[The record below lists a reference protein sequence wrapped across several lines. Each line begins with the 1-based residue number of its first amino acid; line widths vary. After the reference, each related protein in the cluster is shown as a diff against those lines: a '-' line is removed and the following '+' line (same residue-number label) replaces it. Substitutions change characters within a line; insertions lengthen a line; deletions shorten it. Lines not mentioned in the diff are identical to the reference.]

1 MAGQGMRMALKG
13 STPSAHARLKYITR
27 EGKYAQGIDGKRD
40 DLAASGSGNLPNWAD
55 DADQFWHGVDQ
66 FERANA
72 RRCVELELNLPP
84 ELTLDQQRQVV
95 EAYAERLLGAE
106 RLPHT
111 WAIHEGGGKNPHC
124 HLMFQ
129 ERGLDGIDRPNA
141 KAWFKRANT
150 AHPERGGAIKSRS
163 IHGQKWTLHARAT
176 WAETANDGLRAAGH
190 DPRFDHRS
198 KVVQRDDALRNGDLR
213 RAAELGTLTE
223 RHEGAKINGMR
234 RRVERGEIEFEKL
247 PEYAQQRIQQNER
260 VRAYNNELRDWA
272 RSATDAE
279 LAERLAPELV
289 ELAEQLAQESPGA
302 HVAVWKDHQQQLA
315 VELEQA
321 HGAALVEWV
330 ERARAELAEQLA
342 QENPGAHVAVWKD
355 HQQQQL
361 AVELEQA
368 HGAALVEWVE
378 RARVELAEQLA
389 QENPGAHVAVWEDH
403 QQQLA
408 VELEQAHGAA
418 LVEWVERSRARV
430 IELRP
435 AAVRPPAPDMD
446 RLDTLKAT
454 AKSATA
460 EAAAAE
466 KAKKDWRTEHP
477 RRAAVAD
484 FMGQPLAVDLAA
496 ERARQ
501 RKTTAVE
508 AYRDAPERA
517 AAVAWQR
524 AERELTALEPQLP
537 AMERAAGLK
546 PMHELEQEQHELKTQ
561 TRKLLRE
568 ASKDLR
574 TANGRIENELTR
586 CGHDERPLLFAMRRE
601 IDLEMRQLQELHQ
614 GIPDPAEALQLRE
627 SAAQRLVEV
636 EGWRESQDAAKEDQ
650 RLRDRQQRPD
660 ADPAPEHDPSP
671 SRQGPRLG

>member
-1 MAGQGMRMALKG
+1 MAGEGMRLTLKG
-13 STPSAHARLKYITR
+13 QTPSAHARLKYITR

-330 ERARAELAEQLA
+330 ERAR
-342 QENPGAHVAVWKD
+342 
-355 HQQQQL
+355 
-361 AVELEQA
+361 
-368 HGAALVEWVE
+368 
-378 RARVELAEQLA
+378 VELAEQLA

-418 LVEWVERSRARV
+418 LVEWVERARARV

-435 AAVRPPAPDMD
+435 AAVLPPAPDMD
-446 RLDTLKAT
+446 RLDTLKAS

-477 RRAAVAD
+477 RRAALAD
-484 FMGQPLAVDLAA
+484 FMGKPLAVDLAA
-496 ERARQ
+496 EQALQ
-501 RKTTAVE
+501 SKTAAVE
-508 AYRDAPERA
+508 AYRDAPERE

-524 AERELTALEPQLP
+524 ADRELKALEPQLP